1 MSKKSKS
8 ASKERRLKEK
18 RSRKLTMAARYEAYA
33 KAGGNSKRQSLKAK
47 RRNGDVSTVSH
58 PVGKCG
64 NVGCAKCNPLKLPPA
79 CFMRQNGKCYLPGG
93 SVKVQ

>member
-18 RSRKLTMAARYEAYA
+18 RSRKATMASRYEAYA
-33 KAGGNSKRQSLKAK
+33 KAGGNSKRQTLKAK
-47 RRNGDVSTVSH
+47 RQEGNVSTADHST
-58 PVGKCG
+58 GKCG
-64 NVGCAKCNPLKLPPA
+64 NVGCAKCNPMKLPPS

-93 SVKVQ
+93 STKVL